1 MVLRKAK
8 KSNKR
13 QLSRKRKRTNTKKR
27 RRVQKG
33 GVYPN
38 DAVRDD
44 GTPITREEYIQG
56 LKDEIGLT
64 DEIIAAIEGDPNHS
78 RDGVDHSAEFTGEQL
93 LAFKNSILE
102 TLAEKLTIIQEL
114 IFTSNGHGGYI
125 RDAEGIAVCKPW
137 NTLSVEDKDNFEVNK
152 FMCLPGIK
160 HIQRYI
166 IANSPPRP
174 NGRVETMRYLYPDI
188 CKTLSVNFELIPP
201 EYTNDISNE
210 YMMLYFESVAKHP
223 VMSSFFGEVLE
234 KVFGPT
240 PNSADAVAGD
250 LAGFPQKDAD
260 NQGDY

>member
-44 GTPITREEYIQG
+44 GTPITREEY
-56 LKDEIGLT
+56 
-64 DEIIAAIEGDPNHS
+64 PNHS

-223 VMSSFFGEVLE
+223 LMSSFFGEVLE

>member
-13 QLSRKRKRTNTKKR
+13 KLSRKRKRTNTKKR

-38 DAVRDD
+38 DAVTDA
-44 GTPITREEYIQG
+44 GVPFTREEYIQG

-64 DEIIAAIEGDPNHS
+64 DEIIAAIEGDPNYS
-78 RDGVDHSAEFTGEQL
+78 RDGVDHSAEFTGQQL
-93 LAFKNSILE
+93 LEIKQAIFQTFS
-102 TLAEKLTIIQEL
+102 EKIHNIQEL
-114 IFTSNGHGGYI
+114 IFTSDGHGDYI

-188 CKTLSVNFELIPP
+188 CKTLSVRFDLITP
-201 EYTNDISNE
+201 EYVNDISNE
-210 YMMLYFESVAKHP
+210 YMKLYFESVAKHP
-223 VMSSFFGEVLE
+223 LTSSFFGEVLE
-234 KVFGPT
+234 NVFGPT
-240 PNSADAVAGD
+240 PNSADAVAED
-250 LAGFPQKDAD
+250 LASFPQKDPD